1 MIVGILQTG
10 RAPDNLQAAHGD
22 YDKMSQAFLGLPDE
36 NVRHYAVLDGEF
48 PDSVSA
54 CDGWF
59 ITGSRFGVYEDHDW
73 IPPLEA
79 FIRSAYVEKR
89 KMVGVCF
96 GHQIMAQALG
106 GTIEKFDGGFSVG
119 AVDYTLSGKLK
130 PSPGMGSET
139 TRLNAYHQDQ
149 VKEPPENAEL
159 ILTSDF
165 CRFAGFA
172 YGDWGLS
179 VQPHPEFKGAYLKEL
194 VAERR
199 GRLLSESLADDALSS
214 LEVPAQSYFQTL
226 IRNFF
231 GLAA

>member
-1 MIVGILQTG
+1 MKIGILQTG
-10 RAPDNLQAAHGD
+10 RAPDSLQAAHGD
-22 YDKMSQAFLGLPDE
+22 YNEMSQVFLGLPSE

-48 PDSVSA
+48 PDSVSD

-79 FIRSAYVEKR
+79 FIRSAYAEKR

-106 GTIEKFDGGFSVG
+106 GEVEKFEDGFSVG

-130 PSPGMGSET
+130 PSSKTVSDT

-149 VKEPPENAEL
+149 IKVPPEAAEL

-165 CRFAGFA
+165 CKFAGFA

-179 VQPHPEFKGAYLKEL
+179 VQPHPEFNGAYLKDL
-194 VAERR
+194 VVERR
-199 GRLLSESLADDALSS
+199 GGSLSESLSDKALLS
-214 LEVPAQSYFQTL
+214 LEKPAQDYFQTQ
-226 IRNFF
+226 IREFF
-231 GLAA
+231 GLAI